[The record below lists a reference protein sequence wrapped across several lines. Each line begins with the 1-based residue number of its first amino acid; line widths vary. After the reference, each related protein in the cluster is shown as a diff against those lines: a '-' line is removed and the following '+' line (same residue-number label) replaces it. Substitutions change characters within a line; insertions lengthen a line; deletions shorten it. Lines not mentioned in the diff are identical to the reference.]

1 MAKELT
7 EKQFYRRELT
17 HNSTFRYLNATQRR
31 DRYERYLNEIRQAE
45 ENAHKKRL
53 DQERQAQEIRAAED
67 EIRHQIKEFGQI
79 QSAKI
84 ARHVTAAFDATEVLE
99 LIDFF
104 ESQAQLH
111 EAVIECHA
119 KLEPD
124 YRREIVSWCLKN
136 TSLQSNQLEDS
147 AAVNQMIARCMQQ
160 GLSAICKSGPLGE
173 RLAAYKPTSGVEVE
187 AENKTAIKIERRRS
201 WKEISAENN

>member
-45 ENAHKKRL
+45 ENAHNNLL
-53 DQERQAQEIRAAED
+53 DQERQAQEILAAED

-79 QSAKI
+79 ESAKI

-119 KLEPD
+119 KLGQTID
-124 YRREIVSWCLKN
+124 AKLCR
-136 TSLQSNQLEDS
+136 
-147 AAVNQMIARCMQQ
+147 
-160 GLSAICKSGPLGE
+160 
-173 RLAAYKPTSGVEVE
+173 GV
-187 AENKTAIKIERRRS
+187 
-201 WKEISAENN
+201 